1 MARELSAGKKRNNT
15 EGKMSIAKGLR
26 RVGIA
31 LALLLCL
38 QPAMA
43 RELVLSAPPR
53 ESKAEGQALYGP
65 LAAHLSKLL
74 GVKVT
79 YQHPGNWLI
88 YQRDMRAD
96 KYDFVFDGPHFVSW
110 RIANLD
116 HEVVA
121 RLSGDLEFYLYKLE
135 GDGSINKLSDL
146 IEKKF
151 CGIAPPNLA
160 TLSIL
165 AEFKNPVRQPLFRAV
180 RGGMGKAYKAL
191 KEGKCQAAVART
203 SFYMKKLPANELEII
218 FKSPPRPNQA
228 LTVSSRLSPEQRA
241 RIKESLTVGA
251 GVESTRGI
259 LKRFG
264 DKGSKT
270 FLPAHNEQYKGYDK
284 LLKLIFGW

>member
-1 MARELSAGKKRNNT
+1 
-15 EGKMSIAKGLR
+15 MSISKGLG

-31 LALLLCL
+31 LALALCL
-38 QPAMA
+38 QPVMA
-43 RELVLSAPPR
+43 RDLILSAPPR
-53 ESKAEGQALYGP
+53 ESKADGQALYGP

-79 YQHPGNWLI
+79 YQHPENWFI

-135 GDGSINKLSDL
+135 GEDSINQLSDL

-151 CGIAPPNLA
+151 CGIAPPNLS
-160 TLSIL
+160 TLAIL
-165 AEFKNPVRQPLFRAV
+165 AEFKNPVHQPLFRAV
-180 RGGMGKAYKAL
+180 RGGMGKVYEAL
-191 KEGKCQAAVART
+191 KEGACQAAVART
-203 SFYMKKLPANELEII
+203 SFYIKKLPANELEIV

-228 LTVSSRLSPEQRA
+228 LTVSPRVSPEDRA
-241 RIKESLTVGA
+241 KIKKSLTVGT
-251 GVESTRGI
+251 GGESTEGI
-259 LKRFG
+259 VKRFG
-264 DKGSKT
+264 DMGSGA
-270 FLPAHNEQYKGYDK
+270 FLPARNEEYKGHDK
-284 LLKLIFGW
+284 LLEPIFGW